1 MDISKVAQTRYTT
14 KAFDSERQ
22 IPAETIEK
30 LRTLLRN
37 APSSVNSQ
45 PWHFVIAGTPE
56 GRARIAKATQ
66 GGFAYNEPKIRNA
79 SHVVVLCSRKTL
91 DDAHL
96 SAVLAQEQRDG
107 RFGTPEAMATQD
119 KTRRFYADLHQTEL
133 KDEDEWI
140 ARQVYIALGTLLLGA
155 GSLHID
161 ACPMEG
167 FDAQLLDAELGLA
180 ERGLTSTV
188 LVALGYR
195 SGDDFNAKLPKSRLT
210 EAALFT
216 VL

>member
-66 GGFAYNEPKIRNA
+66 GGFAYN
-79 SHVVVLCSRKTL
+79 
-91 DDAHL
+91 
-96 SAVLAQEQRDG
+96 
-107 RFGTPEAMATQD
+107 
-119 KTRRFYADLHQTEL
+119 
-133 KDEDEWI
+133 
-140 ARQVYIALGTLLLGA
+140 
-155 GSLHID
+155 
-161 ACPMEG
+161 
-167 FDAQLLDAELGLA
+167 
-180 ERGLTSTV
+180 
-188 LVALGYR
+188 
-195 SGDDFNAKLPKSRLT
+195 
-210 EAALFT
+210 
-216 VL
+216 